1 MHELSIAR
9 RIVLIALSEAEKH
22 EAKRVLQ
29 VRVRIGEFSFLRPE
43 QLSFWF
49 KTLSQGTLLEGAE
62 LVIDIEPGEVR
73 CPSCGYAG
81 PIEVREDPLYH
92 VVFPTLSCPRCGRPV
107 QITRGKGYSITSI
120 RLLKQRANS

>member
-9 RIVLIALSEAEKH
+9 KIVLIALSEAEEH
-22 EAKRVLQ
+22 GAERVLQ
-29 VRVRIGEFSFLRPE
+29 VRVRIGELSFLRPE

-49 KTLSQGTLLEGAE
+49 KMLSHGTPLEGAE
-62 LVIDIEPGEVR
+62 LVIDIEPGKVK
-73 CPSCGYAG
+73 CPSCGYTG

-107 QITRGKGYSITSI
+107 EITRGKGYSITSI
-120 RLLKQRANS
+120 RLVRQRANS

>member
-9 RIVLIALSEAEKH
+9 RIVSIVLSEAEKRGA
-22 EAKRVLQ
+22 ERVLQ
-29 VRVRIGEFSFLRPE
+29 VRVRIGELSFLRPE

-62 LVIDIEPGEVR
+62 LVIDIEPGEVE
-73 CPSCGYAG
+73 CPGCGYKG
-81 PIEVREDPLYH
+81 PMRVEDDPLYH

-107 QITRGKGYSITSI
+107 EITRGKGYSITSI
-120 RLLKQRANS
+120 RLVRQRANS

>member
-9 RIVLIALSEAEKH
+9 RIVLIALSEAEKRGA
-22 EAKRVLQ
+22 ERVLQ
-29 VRVRIGEFSFLRPE
+29 VRVRIGELSFLRPE

-73 CPSCGYAG
+73 CPCCGYKG
-81 PIEVREDPLYH
+81 PMRVEDDPLYH

-107 QITRGKGYSITSI
+107 EITRGKGYSITSI
-120 RLLKQRANS
+120 RLVRQRANS